1 MSPTLSPSPA
11 HRPHHLPGRPPDLCG
26 SSSRPMPCT
35 CSPCG
40 RLTIRTAGNPP
51 RSEKEAFPVTK
62 KYLLNAHEVLGA
74 VGTWGNTLSPRSQ
87 EMPARQVRSR
97 EARSLAHGHPR
108 WQWQS
113 QDEVPGLAFPGRA
126 LPDPTPAHDC
136 RRAGELSSFGV
147 YPRLLLPRAA
157 HAPQTHHC
165 FVSIPLTFKFTYY
178 VCLLYSEF
186 PKSRDF
192 MWSCCTLGT

>member
-113 QDEVPGLAFPGRA
+113 QVLHSRAGHSQIRLPLMTAEGQASCPLSGSIPDYFSPGLPMPPKHITVLFPS
-126 LPDPTPAHDC
+126 H
-136 RRAGELSSFGV
+136 
-147 YPRLLLPRAA
+147 
-157 HAPQTHHC
+157 
-165 FVSIPLTFKFTYY
+165 
-178 VCLLYSEF
+178 
-186 PKSRDF
+186 
-192 MWSCCTLGT
+192 